1 MYYKFIKMSLTITNT
16 RVIEFY
22 KIHPMISIDTINV
35 LFVEILEKLF
45 CEISPNM
52 DNDFALRLINE
63 MKNITT
69 IIDKI
74 QNDTIQNFT
83 LKSMELKREY
93 IHDLQLILNTNNTNA
108 IKPMLMEYTEILQ
121 DKTKLAIDDKMN
133 TLNSSIENMK
143 SIHVTST
150 EKQMEMDKRVSE
162 ILKKFDSSNK
172 KGNMSEM
179 LLYNLL
185 KTIYPEN
192 QLKVVNTTKE
202 TGDILL
208 TRINKP
214 VIIIEN
220 KYYTD
225 DVKQAEVDKF
235 IRDLNIQNCSGIFV
249 SQLKPIVYKKDFEI
263 SIYGNNVGVYIANAN
278 NDLEIIKIAIDIIDT
293 IKVIIKDRDNESEV
307 SDEDS
312 FFLSYEELQC
322 LNNEY
327 TIFVNKKIQHL
338 KSIKDFTKKLTQEAE
353 AFQIPSIEAILSQN
367 FGVNKRTE
375 WACTLCEFVGKN
387 KGSLSSHVKIHKTDE
402 QEPVTN
408 DDEDIC
414 IKVDD
419 TQKKV
424 TKKRTKKQQTLNIK

>member
-1 MYYKFIKMSLTITNT
+1 MSLTIINA

-22 KIHPMISIDTINV
+22 KNHPMINIDTINV

-45 CEISPNM
+45 SEISPNM

-133 TLNSSIENMK
+133 TLNTNIENIK
-143 SIHVTST
+143 SIHVSSN
-150 EKQMEMDKRVSE
+150 EKQIEIDKRVSE

-179 LLYNLL
+179 ILYNILR
-185 KTIYPEN
+185 TVYPEN
-192 QLKVVNTTKE
+192 QLKIVNTTKE

-208 TRINKP
+208 TRENKNT
-214 VIIIEN
+214 ILIEN
-220 KYYTD
+220 KEYTQ
-225 DVKQAEVDKF
+225 DVKQTEVDKF
-235 IRDLNIQNCSGIFV
+235 IRDLNSQNCCGIFV
-249 SQLKPIVYKKDFEI
+249 SQTSSIVFKKDFEI
-263 SIYGNNVGVYIANAN
+263 AIYGNNIGIYIGKAN
-278 NDLEIIKIAIDIIDT
+278 NDINLIKIAIDIIDN
-293 IKVIIKDRDNESEV
+293 IKPLLNESEEM
-307 SDEDS
+307 DDS
-312 FFLSYEELQC
+312 YVLSMEELEIV
-322 LNNEY
+322 NNEY
-327 TIFVNKKIQHL
+327 TIFVNQKNQHL
-338 KSIKDFTKKLTQEAE
+338 KSIKEFAKKITQEAE
-353 AFQIPSIEAILSQN
+353 AFQIPSLANILSNQ

-375 WACTLCEFVGKN
+375 WACTMCEFIGKN
-387 KGSLSSHVKIHKTDE
+387 KGSLAGHVKIHKIE
-402 QEPVTN
+402 QPEEEILCKPVESNT
-408 DDEDIC
+408 
-414 IKVDD
+414 KS
-419 TQKKV
+419 KKSS
-424 TKKRTKKQQTLNIK
+424 KKQTINID

>member
-1 MYYKFIKMSLTITNT
+1 MSLNITNA

-22 KIHPMISIDTINV
+22 KNHPMISVDTINV

-45 CEISPNM
+45 SEISPNM

-93 IHDLQLILNTNNTNA
+93 IHDLQLILSTNNTNA
-108 IKPMLMEYTEILQ
+108 IKPMLLEYTDILQ

-143 SIHVTST
+143 YIHLLSNQTQV
-150 EKQMEMDKRVSE
+150 EIDKRVSE
-162 ILKKFDSSNK
+162 VLKKFDSSNK
-172 KGNMSEM
+172 KGNMSET
-179 LLYNLL
+179 LLYNVL

-214 VIIIEN
+214 VIILEN

-225 DVKQAEVDKF
+225 DVKQSEVDKF
-235 IRDLNIQNCSGIFV
+235 IRDMNTQNCSGIFV

-263 SIYGNNVGVYIANAN
+263 AIYGNNIGVYIANAN
-278 NDLEIIKIAIDIIDT
+278 NDIEIIKIAIDIIDT
-293 IKVIIKDRDNESEV
+293 MKLIMKEKDNESE
-307 SDEDS
+307 SGEDD
-312 FFLSYEELQC
+312 FFLTYEELQY

-327 TIFVNKKIQHL
+327 NIFITKKNQHL
-338 KSIKDFTKKLTQEAE
+338 KSIKEFTKKLTQEAE
-353 AFQIPSIEAILSQN
+353 SFQIPSLEFILSQN
-367 FGVNKRTE
+367 FGVNKRTD
-375 WACTLCEFVGKN
+375 WACTLCDFIGKN
-387 KGSLSSHVKIHKTDE
+387 KGSLSSHVKIHNK
-402 QEPVTN
+402 
-408 DDEDIC
+408 DEDNV
-414 IKVDD
+414 VD
-419 TQKKV
+419 QQAIILCQPVEKEKKS
-424 TKKRTKKQQTLNIK
+424 KKNSKKQQTLVIN